1 MKRFS
6 VATKISSSSLVGVS
20 SSSPASTRAPQ
31 SANMVASP
39 PSSRIRLQ
47 VSSWPQSKI
56 RQTQAQYSSSVPPA
70 RAPAPPRREHGRAA
84 AVVQDQVAG
93 LVLAPVEDPADVVPI
108 FLQRLPLDGE

>member
-6 VATKISSSSLVGVS
+6 VATKISSSSFSGVS

-47 VSSWPQSKI
+47 VWSRSVGVDQSKM
-56 RQTQAQYSSSVPPA
+56 RVT
-70 RAPAPPRREHGRAA
+70 
-84 AVVQDQVAG
+84 
-93 LVLAPVEDPADVVPI
+93 
-108 FLQRLPLDGE
+108 